1 MLVISWLEDY
11 IHTKGIFQHVNGTY
25 HSILHLSLRVTM
37 EMSENTPFGNS
48 SMLKNS
54 NLVFFFLFWKF
65 DFYEFYSKNLAVTE
79 KSNLQKKIAL
89 ASFRYFLNF
98 WRFWLKCFWS
108 FLWLILLNEK
118 SYAKKTYGWKRRGTQ
133 IIFNFCI

>member
-1 MLVISWLEDY
+1 
-11 IHTKGIFQHVNGTY
+11 
-25 HSILHLSLRVTM
+25 M

-54 NLVFFFLFWKF
+54 NLGFH
-65 DFYEFYSKNLAVTE
+65 EFYSKNLAVTE

-98 WRFWLKCFWS
+98 
-108 FLWLILLNEK
+108 
-118 SYAKKTYGWKRRGTQ
+118 
-133 IIFNFCI
+133 